1 MSAGNAGWG
10 QGPYVP
16 PPKPEYVP
24 EGGDPKTH
32 DWVFDPTTGQWSWMP
47 RRPAAPPP
55 EMPPPLREEP
65 QPREGET
72 PAIVPKAGDHWAPG
86 WVDGEWV
93 YDYNIDQWVWRDTEV
108 PTLHPIEGIDPA
120 IGYGNPNVHQVE
132 AGFRNPLTEEEILSQ
147 QWNTNLNSGSGS
159 VALSEF
165 DKQAKLNRAVVRPD
179 EAQKAYDAWLHAGMN
194 GGLGGS
200 SILDPEVLQMLESL
214 GFRPSHQ
221 YGQPTFYRYSGG
233 DRVKVYRDGQWTEV
247 RMTPEE
253 IADLGIH
260 KGFNVVYE
268 ADRAGEDG
276 LIPVIPSDDFL
287 ETGYQDP
294 DTAPPRPEGVPDDY
308 GWGTDNEGNYFW
320 VPPDQLP
327 PGWSGGPVT
336 PGLDGE
342 WMEPPSGTPVTPVP
356 EDERVLHGLDGIDD
370 VYDTIDPVMAAEEVV
385 EPLSN
390 PRVNPNNV
398 AVIPEEDD
406 ELAPVTLSFGYQGAA
421 PMPTRL
427 QRAQRGAQIGY

>member
-1 MSAGNAGWG
+1 MSGWN

-32 DWVFDPTTGQWSWMP
+32 DWRFDNSTGRWEWMP
-47 RRPAAPPP
+47 RRPDAPPP
-55 EMPPPLREEP
+55 ELPPPLREEP
-65 QPREGET
+65 QPKEGET
-72 PAIVPKAGDHWAPG
+72 PAIVPKAGDHWSPG

-93 YDYNIDQWVWRDTEV
+93 YDYNIGQWVWRDTEI
-108 PTLHPIEGIDPA
+108 PTLHPVEGEKPA
-120 IGYGNPNVHQVE
+120 IGYGNPNVHQE
-132 AGFRNPLTEEEILSQ
+132 AAGFRNPLTDEEILEQ

-165 DKQAKLNRAVVRPD
+165 DKQAKLNRAVVRPE
-179 EAQKAYDAWLHAGMN
+179 EAQKAYDAWLHAGMS

-200 SILDPEVLQMLESL
+200 SILDPEMLQMLENL

-233 DRVKVYRDGQWTEV
+233 DRVKVFENGTWTEV
-247 RMTPEE
+247 RMSPEQ
-253 IADLGIH
+253 IAELGIH
-260 KGFNVVYE
+260 KGFNVIYE

-276 LIPVIPSDDFL
+276 LIPFIPEDQWL
-287 ETGYQDP
+287 EEGYLDP
-294 DTAPPRPEGVPDDY
+294 DLGPERPEGVPEDY

-327 PGWSGGPVT
+327 SGASGGPVT
-336 PGLDGE
+336 PGIDGE

-356 EDERVLHGLDGIDD
+356 EDERVLQGMDGIDD
-370 VYDTIDPVMAAEEVV
+370 IYDTADPVEMANQVV
-385 EPLSN
+385 EPLSD
-390 PRVNPNNV
+390 PRVNPNM
-398 AVIPEEDD
+398 VIPQQEEDD
-406 ELAPVTLSFGYQGAA
+406 EPAPVTLSFGYQGNA
-421 PMPTRL
+421 PMPSRL
-427 QRAQRGAQIGY
+427 ARAQRGAQIGY